1 MVNLGCYECVDQSFT
16 MTERDIFSG
25 LRNVAQVVESRL
37 AYAVYLLVIVIIISV
52 IILVINQSDFRIL
65 LYLLLLLL
73 LFLSLLVVIVVKY
86 ARAHCGKGTWYAA
99 VDIARY

>member
-1 MVNLGCYECVDQSFT
+1 
-16 MTERDIFSG
+16 MTERDIFSD
-25 LRNVAQVVESRL
+25 LRNVAQLVESRL

-73 LFLSLLVVIVVKY
+73 LLLLFLSLLVVIVVKY